1 MEEKK
6 KIRKTRCCR
15 SCCTPMKGHR
25 RRQCRPNPWCDH
37 GDNNKQHGG
46 HYEWETQRWTGS
58 KWEPLEDV
66 VNKNEVVVKTLD
78 DSSQNII
85 VPLEQIS
92 QAPPP
97 GTCPERDAW
106 LAFIDET
113 SNESDSKSE
122 AEESDSESALVAAL
136 VEPET
141 TPVPETEKPAE
152 PPAVEEEWKPLAD
165 RYWWNYYTNWQQNS
179 TFVKFPTL
187 VGMTSAQLGDIMEN
201 YGKYR
206 NYYYYN

>member
-25 RRQCRPNPWCDH
+25 KHQCRPNPWYD
-37 GDNNKQHGG
+37 GKTQQKHGG

-58 KWEPLEDV
+58 KWEPLADV

-122 AEESDSESALVAAL
+122 
-136 VEPET
+136 T
-141 TPVPETEKPAE
+141 
-152 PPAVEEEWKPLAD
+152 PAVEEEWKPLAD

-179 TFVKFPTL
+179 TFVKFPTM

-201 YGKYR
+201 
-206 NYYYYN
+206 

>member
-25 RRQCRPNPWCDH
+25 KHQCRPNPWYD
-37 GDNNKQHGG
+37 GKTQQKHGG

-66 VNKNEVVVKTLD
+66 VNKN
-78 DSSQNII
+78 
-85 VPLEQIS
+85 
-92 QAPPP
+92 
-97 GTCPERDAW
+97 
-106 LAFIDET
+106 DET

-122 AEESDSESALVAAL
+122 AAA
-136 VEPET
+136 ET
-141 TPVPETEKPAE
+141 PAE
-152 PPAVEEEWKPLAD
+152 TPAVEEEWKPLAD